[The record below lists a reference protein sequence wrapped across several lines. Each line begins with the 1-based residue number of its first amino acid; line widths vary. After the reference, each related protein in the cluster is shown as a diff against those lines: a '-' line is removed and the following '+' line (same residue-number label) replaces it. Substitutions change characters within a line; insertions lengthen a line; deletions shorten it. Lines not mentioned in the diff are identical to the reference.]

1 MQSPANYRKAMSEV
15 NDWWA
20 DSSDERCVLEITDRD
35 DVGTDL
41 RAPQR
46 DDTGH
51 VHRAYALVPRV
62 RPLIT

>member
-1 MQSPANYRKAMSEV
+1 MSEV